1 MNRWVLLGALAAL
14 MSFASPDARAC
25 PLCLGGVLF
34 APGQQ
39 LDVAEQAV
47 LAAPVAGGARWRI
60 LEVAKGRAVAG
71 KVISEPV
78 DGADVAAMR
87 AGRPLLLLRHEQ
99 WARWSSVGTI
109 GVEYA
114 GWLRQ
119 LAATGP
125 GTGKSDVDWRGRVAL
140 VAPYLED
147 PEPLAALIAYG
158 EIARAPYGA
167 LRPLK
172 PRLDSAIIVRWLDDP
187 KLAARRPAYTL
198 LLGIAGGPADAE
210 RLERRLDAAWASRD
224 ATDLGAMLA
233 ADLELRGPSRVAW
246 IETMYLGDRRR
257 TMPEIAAAL
266 QALSEHGDENGAVP
280 RARVIQAY
288 LLLIKERRPLAGL
301 VAAHLAEWEYWD
313 AVAEY
318 AALLASNVPLDP
330 VSRGAIVAYL
340 ERCPRAEAK
349 AALASLPA
357 APVGPPPPGGQP
369 SPRLPD
375 PKVTPSL
382 K

>member
-1 MNRWVLLGALAAL
+1 MRRRVLLGALGLLMISAGPAAY
-14 MSFASPDARAC
+14 AC

-47 LAAPVAGGARWRI
+47 LAAPATKGTRWRI
-60 LEVAKGRAVAG
+60 SAVAKGHAVAG
-71 KVISEPV
+71 QVIAEPV
-78 DGADVAAMR
+78 DGADPAAIR

-99 WARWSSVGTI
+99 WPRWSSVGSI

-125 GTGKSDVDWRGRVAL
+125 GTDRSDVDWRARVAL
-140 VAPYLED
+140 VAPYLES
-147 PEPLAALIAYG
+147 PEPLAAEIAYG

-167 LRPLK
+167 LRSLK
-172 PRLDSAIIVRWLDDP
+172 ARLDAATIARWLDDP

-210 RLERRLDAAWASRD
+210 RLERRLDAAWASRA
-224 ATDLGAMLA
+224 ATNLGAMLA

-246 IETMYLGDRRR
+246 IETKYLADRGR

-266 QALSEHGDENGAVP
+266 QALGEHGDENGAVP
-280 RARVIQAY
+280 RARVIQAF
-288 LLLIKERRPLAGL
+288 LVLIKERKPMAGL

-313 AVAEY
+313 PVPEY
-318 AALLASNVPLDP
+318 AALLASNGGLDP
-330 VSRGAIVAYL
+330 ASRGAIVSYL

-349 AALASLPA
+349 AAL
-357 APVGPPPPGGQP
+357 G
-369 SPRLPD
+369 
-375 PKVTPSL
+375 SL